1 LQLFSELSRPQGFWK
16 PPALNYRRE
25 PGFSSYTDHLSPQEG
40 FKMKG
45 QGNNRISSGVIATVS
60 AAVVAVSG
68 GVAWLTWNSSNPPAP
83 QPIPNTGQKV
93 NPSDTNPPATQEQG
107 TNVYWLKDTGKSFEL
122 VPQPV
127 KIAAGQPNQV
137 LEAAFQN
144 LLEGPT
150 EGTGS
155 TTIPQGTKLLGLK
168 VENDGVH
175 VNLSDEF
182 TTGGGSASMT
192 GRVGQVLYTATTLNP
207 NANVFIEVNGKK
219 LEVLGGEGLEVDQP
233 LTREKFQKDYQ
244 L

>member
-1 LQLFSELSRPQGFWK
+1 
-16 PPALNYRRE
+16 
-25 PGFSSYTDHLSPQEG
+25 
-40 FKMKG
+40 MKG

-60 AAVVAVSG
+60 AAVVAVSA

-83 QPIPNTGQKV
+83 QPIQGTGQKV
-93 NPSDTNPPATQEQG
+93 KPSDTKPPATQEQS

-127 KIAAGQPNQV
+127 QIAAGQPNQV
-137 LEAAFQN
+137 LEAAFQD
-144 LLEGPT
+144 LLKGPT

-168 VENDGVH
+168 VGNDGVH
-175 VNLSDEF
+175 VNLSEEF
-182 TTGGGSASMT
+182 TSGGGSASMT
-192 GRVGQVLYTATTLNP
+192 GRVGQVVYTASALNP